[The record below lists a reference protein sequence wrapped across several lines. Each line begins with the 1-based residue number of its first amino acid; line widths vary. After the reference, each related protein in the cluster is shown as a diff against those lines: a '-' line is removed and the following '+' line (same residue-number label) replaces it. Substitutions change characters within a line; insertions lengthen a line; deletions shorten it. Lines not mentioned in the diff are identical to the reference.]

1 MSTALFVTQPAH
13 EPTGQGSARP
23 LNGQRERAV
32 GYEGHPGLCN
42 LCLPVPLFTG
52 HNRCQ
57 PWLQDSRGPFTE
69 SGKSTRT
76 RRTADASSSV
86 TAQLHAESELESG
99 TSGPFHPTAR
109 GPSDTLG
116 DVLQDDLLDSPKKS
130 LLRRLTLQGPP
141 AEGRQWQRTPMC
153 MRTTL
158 GHRQRRTPVVAV
170 SC

>member
-13 EPTGQGSARP
+13 EPTGRGSARP

-76 RRTADASSSV
+76 RRTAAASSSV
-86 TAQLHAESELESG
+86 TARLHAESELESG

-116 DVLQDDLLDSPKKS
+116 DVLQDDLLDSPGSGRGRPCVCAPLWAIGK
-130 LLRRLTLQGPP
+130 G
-141 AEGRQWQRTPMC
+141 ERQWWPSAAEHTVPAAPQSP
-153 MRTTL
+153 
-158 GHRQRRTPVVAV
+158 
-170 SC
+170 